1 MLWIKT
7 GNKWLDG
14 KVIELMNF
22 HDELKS
28 FACINSPLT
37 TDEVESKLLSKSAD
51 AMYIDE
57 SWAACESTK

>member
-14 KVIELMNF
+14 KVVELMNF

-28 FACINSPLT
+28 LACINSPLT
-37 TDEVESKLLSKSAD
+37 TKEVETIERRLRGLNTLLNKVA
-51 AMYIDE
+51 
-57 SWAACESTK
+57 KRKR